1 MKTRSNLTAV
11 ARANCSACQGL
22 GAQLVDGTPC
32 PCALREIFRQCH
44 SRFRDC
50 NNKPK
55 HLSAA
60 ILMRSRGAS
69 ASVAFVRPNENYIAD
84 FISIAKRALGARSF
98 HYAVFNYHF
107 LLGADA
113 GMVCGRLNINMPT
126 FTAACEHIRC
136 VVGLALFDT
145 RPFPLFPPDAYFS
158 SSTVPVVPTMIPAA
172 RPFVPVRPP
181 LAQAA

>member
-1 MKTRSNLTAV
+1 MQTRSNLTAV

-69 ASVAFVRPNENYIAD
+69 ASVAFVRAASGPGCVTFPLLTFFRGPDNIRTKKNPAVSHRAQRGFLR
-84 FISIAKRALGARSF
+84 FISK
-98 HYAVFNYHF
+98 
-107 LLGADA
+107 
-113 GMVCGRLNINMPT
+113 
-126 FTAACEHIRC
+126 
-136 VVGLALFDT
+136 
-145 RPFPLFPPDAYFS
+145 
-158 SSTVPVVPTMIPAA
+158 
-172 RPFVPVRPP
+172 
-181 LAQAA
+181 